1 VCYVGL
7 QVVDARPAGRF
18 AGVDP
23 EPRPGLPSG
32 HMPGAKS
39 VPFMQVRCQH
49 ALHVC
54 HSGAAP
60 GTAVQQCCAKPNKA
74 LHSFLHCMVLYAV

>member
-1 VCYVGL
+1 MHVVAL
-7 QVVDARPAGRF
+7 QVIDARPAGRF

-39 VPFMQVRCQH
+39 VPFMQVG
-49 ALHVC
+49 C
-54 HSGAAP
+54 H
-60 GTAVQQCCAKPNKA
+60 TF
-74 LHSFLHCMVLYAV
+74 SFGRWARFLMQ